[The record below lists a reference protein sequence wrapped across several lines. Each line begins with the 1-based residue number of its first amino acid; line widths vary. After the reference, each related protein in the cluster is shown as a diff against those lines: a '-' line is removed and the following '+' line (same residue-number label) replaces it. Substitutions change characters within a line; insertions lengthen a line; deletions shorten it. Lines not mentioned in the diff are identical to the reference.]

1 MTFRNNPFR
10 SALLC
15 VKPGGSVV
23 YSTCS
28 LSPVQN
34 DGVVYNA
41 LKSIW
46 EDTKIEFSVRYSS
59 FVELAK
65 FLYLTFQSP

>member
-1 MTFRNNPFR
+1 LIAKGRNLINFR
-10 SALLC
+10 SALKC

-46 EDTKIEFSVRYSS
+46 EDTKIEFAVR
-59 FVELAK
+59 
-65 FLYLTFQSP
+65 